1 MFSSLATKIALK
13 KAGIPSNALD
23 FSSPREPNKLR
34 KDQPADDQDSNNW
47 SSWLSYKSLP
57 LTVHPWLS
65 PPPPPIQV
73 SRVPRIGEPAPRDRH
88 GKLATGRGRRVL
100 VVFLRCVGCACK
112 SQESQLPPKTF
123 INLRTLANRHSQTV
137 TCVAVSHASEP
148 ATRKWID
155 LLGGAWNVQVV
166 IDEDRAIY
174 AAWGL
179 GVANVWHLFN
189 PTTQVQGWKEK
200 GWLGDKVAEAMQRK
214 GTTTAQ
220 PARNQQHRERRRAAG
235 AAGAGGG
242 GVGPG
247 EDDDNDD
254 DGGGIST
261 VMGNK
266 WQESG
271 AFAVDG
277 RGTVIWGG
285 KAMRADDVMDLEEG
299 AKLLAL

>member
-34 KDQPADDQDSNNW
+34 KDQPADDQDCNNW

-88 GKLATGRGRRVL
+88 GKLATGCGRRVL
-100 VVFLRCVGCACK
+100 VVFLRCVGCAFA
-112 SQESQLPPKTF
+112 QKTF

-220 PARNQQHRERRRAAG
+220 PAINQQHPERRRAAG
-235 AAGAGGG
+235 AGGAGGG

-247 EDDDNDD
+247 EDDNVDDD

>member
-23 FSSPREPNKLR
+23 FSSAREPNKLR
-34 KDQPADDQDSNNW
+34 KDQPADDQESNNW

-88 GKLATGRGRRVL
+88 GKLATGHGRRVL
-100 VVFLRCVGCACK
+100 VVFLRCVGCAFA
-112 SQESQLPPKTF
+112 QKTF
-123 INLRTLANRHSQTV
+123 INLRTLANRHSQSV

-214 GTTTAQ
+214 GATAAQ
-220 PARNQQHRERRRAAG
+220 PARNQQQHPERRRAAG
-235 AAGAGGG
+235 AGGAGAGGG

-247 EDDDNDD
+247 EDDNVDD
-254 DGGGIST
+254 DGGVST

>member
-23 FSSPREPNKLR
+23 FSSAREPNKLR
-34 KDQPADDQDSNNW
+34 KDQPADDQESNNW

-88 GKLATGRGRRVL
+88 GKLATGHGRRVL
-100 VVFLRCVGCACK
+100 VVFLRCVGCAFA
-112 SQESQLPPKTF
+112 QKTF
-123 INLRTLANRHSQTV
+123 INLRTLANRHSQSV

-214 GTTTAQ
+214 GTTAAQ
-220 PARNQQHRERRRAAG
+220 PARNQQQHPERRRAAG
-235 AAGAGGG
+235 AGGAGAGGG

-247 EDDDNDD
+247 EDDNDDD
-254 DGGGIST
+254 DGGVST

>member
-73 SRVPRIGEPAPRDRH
+73 
-88 GKLATGRGRRVL
+88 
-100 VVFLRCVGCACK
+100 
-112 SQESQLPPKTF
+112 
-123 INLRTLANRHSQTV
+123 
-137 TCVAVSHASEP
+137 
-148 ATRKWID
+148 
-155 LLGGAWNVQVV
+155 
-166 IDEDRAIY
+166 
-174 AAWGL
+174 
-179 GVANVWHLFN
+179 
-189 PTTQVQGWKEK
+189 QGWKEK

-214 GTTTAQ
+214 GTTAAQ
-220 PARNQQHRERRRAAG
+220 PARNQQQHPERRRAAG
-235 AAGAGGG
+235 AAGAAGGG

-247 EDDDNDD
+247 EDDNVDD
-254 DGGGIST
+254 DGGVST

>member
-13 KAGIPSNALD
+13 KAGIPSDALD

-34 KDQPADDQDSNNW
+34 KDQPADGQESNW

-73 SRVPRIGEPAPRDRH
+73 SRVPRIGEAAPRDRD
-88 GKLATGRGRRVL
+88 GKLATGGGRRVL
-100 VVFLRCVGCACK
+100 VVFLRCVGCAFA
-112 SQESQLPPKTF
+112 QKTF
-123 INLRTLANRHSQTV
+123 VNLRTLANRHGQTM

-179 GVANVWHLFN
+179 GVANMWHLFN

-214 GTTTAQ
+214 GTAQ
-220 PARNQQHRERRRAAG
+220 PARDHPERRRAAG
-235 AAGAGGG
+235 AAG
-242 GVGPG
+242 GVVRPG
-247 EDDDNDD
+247 EEEDDD
-254 DGGGIST
+254 GGIST